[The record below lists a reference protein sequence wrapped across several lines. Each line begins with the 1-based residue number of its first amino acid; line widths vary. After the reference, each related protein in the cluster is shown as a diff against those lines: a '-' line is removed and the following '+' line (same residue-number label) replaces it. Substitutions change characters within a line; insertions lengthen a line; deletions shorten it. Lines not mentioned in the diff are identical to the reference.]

1 MEYESNSFSFEK
13 IWTDL
18 ENELSSPV
26 VMKMMMKNVL
36 QTTLS
41 VPQSIVPDHDGSR
54 LIRVDSILSS
64 HLRQVFSLSI
74 IST

>member
-1 MEYESNSFSFEK
+1 MEYEFNSFSFEK
-13 IWTDL
+13 IRTDV
-18 ENELSSPV
+18 ENECPGPV
-26 VMKMMMKNVL
+26 MMKNVL